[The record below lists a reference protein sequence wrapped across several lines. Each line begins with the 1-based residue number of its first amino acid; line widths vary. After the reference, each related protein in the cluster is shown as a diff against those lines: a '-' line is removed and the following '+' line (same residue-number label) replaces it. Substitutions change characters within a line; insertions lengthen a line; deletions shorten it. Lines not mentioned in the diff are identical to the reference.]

1 MTSSSK
7 TKKMVSTLMDHYG
20 NCSNFKLCN
29 ENEEFYKHPN
39 KDGDKEERNFM
50 LLSTAPNAN
59 KQFKYLMG

>member
-1 MTSSSK
+1 
-7 TKKMVSTLMDHYG
+7 MVSTLMDHYG

-50 LLSTAPNAN
+50 LLSTPPTAN
-59 KQFKYLMG
+59 K

>member
-1 MTSSSK
+1 
-7 TKKMVSTLMDHYG
+7 MDHYG

-50 LLSTAPNAN
+50 LLSSPPNAN
-59 KQFKYLMG
+59 KQSKYLMV